1 MMYKCYECNLTI
13 DNPEWRTEMLDDE
26 VRGSEFSWPVCPH
39 CGEEV
44 FKVYECPHCKEM
56 TSETEG
62 ELCDKCKDELSVKLY
77 KFFSEMTEDEL
88 RTIED
93 DIMPD
98 GLLAYAYDHRIIETR
113 WIQA

>member
-1 MMYKCYECNLTI
+1 MMYKCYECNITM
-13 DNPEWRTEMLDDE
+13 DEPKWRTEMLDKD
-26 VRGSEFSWPVCPH
+26 VPGSEFSWPVCPH

-44 FKVYECPHCKEM
+44 VKVYECPHCKEM
-56 TSETEG
+56 ASETEG
-62 ELCDKCKDELSVKLY
+62 ELCEKCKDELSVEVY

-98 GLLAYAYDHRIIETR
+98 GLLVYAYDHGIIETR
-113 WIQA
+113 WTRI